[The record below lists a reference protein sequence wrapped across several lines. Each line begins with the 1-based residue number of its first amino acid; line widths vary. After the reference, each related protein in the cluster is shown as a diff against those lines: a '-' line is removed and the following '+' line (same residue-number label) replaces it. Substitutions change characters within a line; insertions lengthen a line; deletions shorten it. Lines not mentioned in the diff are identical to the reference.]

1 MRGGDE
7 AMLMRGKV
15 QSDIR
20 IESRLTMSLLSKE
33 DSKKKHERHSCFF
46 SSTKE
51 KSTLSVDVTVNV

>member
-33 DSKKKHERHSCFF
+33 DSKKNMNVNLVF
-46 SSTKE
+46 SPQQK
-51 KSTLSVDVTVNV
+51 KKVP